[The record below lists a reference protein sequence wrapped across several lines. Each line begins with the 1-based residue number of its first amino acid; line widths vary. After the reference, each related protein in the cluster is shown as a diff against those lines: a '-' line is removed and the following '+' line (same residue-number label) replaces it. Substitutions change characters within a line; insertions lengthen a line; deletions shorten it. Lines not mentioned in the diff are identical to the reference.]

1 MKVSLL
7 RCDSYEHAM
16 EQLRSSLQSFSHL
29 FTSGDSILVKPNM
42 LSARRPEEAVTTHP
56 AILKAVLLF
65 LRDLKCHAMVA
76 DSPASGSFQRVAEKT
91 GIKDVCEELNVPCFE
106 LDQPTTVSGQ
116 IYKKINVDRRIFEV
130 DKIVNVAKLK
140 THSQMILTLAVKNTF
155 GCVPGLEKSG
165 WHMRCGTNENFAAF
179 LVDLHRLVNPTLN
192 IVDGVVGMEGNG
204 PANGKIKRFGV
215 VALSTNA
222 FVLDFVLCKRLN
234 VDPLLIYTVRESV
247 QRNLIVDHD
256 VEGDW
261 TGQIQLPVTTPVLPV
276 PEALRMLAR
285 RLARS
290 PKISKTKCVRCKIC
304 EERCPA
310 NAINIDVMK
319 IDYEKCI
326 KCYVCHEVCPQGA
339 ISLVRRIL

>member
-7 RCDSYEHAM
+7 RCDSYEEATHI
-16 EQLRSSLQSFSHL
+16 LRKALKNFADL
-29 FTSGDSILVKPNM
+29 FKPGDTVLVKPNM
-42 LSARRPEEAVTTHP
+42 LSARKPEEAVTTHP
-56 AILKAVLLF
+56 AIVRGVLSFLKEI
-65 LRDLKCHAMVA
+65 RCNAMVA
-76 DSPASGSFQRVAEKT
+76 DSPASGNFQRIAEKT
-91 GIKDVCEELNVPCFE
+91 GIKDVCEEFGVPIFE
-106 LDQPTTVSGQ
+106 LDQPVPVNGEV
-116 IYKKINVDRRIFEV
+116 YKKINIDRRIFEV

-140 THSQMILTLAVKNTF
+140 THSQMVLTLAVKNTF

-165 WHMRCGTNENFAAF
+165 WHMRCGTNENFAAL
-179 LVDLHRLVNPTLN
+179 LVDIHKLVRPTLN

-215 VALSTNA
+215 IALSTDG
-222 FVLDFVLCKRLN
+222 FTLDFVLCKRMN
-234 VDPLLIYTVRESV
+234 VDPLIIYTVRESLE
-247 QRNLIVDHD
+247 RGLIVDHD

-261 TGQIQLPVTTPVLPV
+261 ASRIELPVTAPVLPV
-276 PEALRMLAR
+276 PEALRSLAR

-290 PKISKTKCVRCKIC
+290 PKISRMKCVRCRIC

-310 NAINIDVMK
+310 KAIDIDRMK

-339 ISLVRRIL
+339 ISLVRRIF